1 MPVLVIVAGP
11 NGSGKTT
18 LVRTGALTGL
28 IAVPSL
34 SINADDIAQELA
46 GGAQPSAQQSLLA
59 AQRSDALLDDQ
70 IAMDRSVLVETVL
83 SSDKF
88 KNRVVMARDKGFQI
102 ALVYV
107 SVRIPE
113 LNIARVAN
121 RFLLGGHDVPVDRIT
136 ARRTRS
142 HQMFG
147 WFAEAADQVYV
158 FDNSTLVPALAA
170 FKDGDQWTIRDLDLL
185 ADDLAETIRNLAIV
199 GKVDPGQA

>member
-28 IAVPSL
+28 LVVPSL

-46 GGAQPSAQQSLLA
+46 GGGQPSAEQSLLA
-59 AQRSDALLDDQ
+59 AQKSDALLDDQ
-70 IAMDRSVLVETVL
+70 IAMERSVLVETVL

-88 KNRVVMARDKGFQI
+88 KSRVAMARDRGFQI

-121 RFLLGGHDVPVDRIT
+121 RFLLGGHDVPIDRIT
-136 ARRTRS
+136 ARRARS
-142 HQMFG
+142 HRMFA

-158 FDNSTLVPALAA
+158 FDNSTVVPALAA
-170 FKDGDQWTIRDLDLL
+170 FKDGGQWTIRDLDLL
-185 ADDLAETIRNLAIV
+185 AGDLAETIRGFAIA
-199 GKVDPGQA
+199 GKDDPGQV